1 MCPTLRDRLEIK
13 SMLNLAYRYGVR
25 PLLFSLDPEAAHH
38 LAIASCRQISESQ
51 ILQKIAKS
59 TLYYSD
65 SRLTQTL
72 WNLKFV
78 NPVGLAAGFD
88 KNAEAIGAWE
98 NLGFGFAEVGTIT
111 AKGQSGNPQPRLFR
125 LPSDRAVLNRMGF
138 NNRGAAATAADLQ
151 NYLHTHKLN
160 IPLGINLGKSKVTE
174 IADAKFDYAESLR
187 SLYDFGD
194 YFVVNVSS
202 PNTPNLRDLQA
213 TEQLSGILAELKPI
227 NTANKPLLVKIA
239 PDLND
244 VDIIEVV
251 KASQVYGVAGIIA
264 TNTTISRQNLTTT
277 HLSITGKPVTEEAG
291 GISGQPVRDRS
302 LAVIN
307 LIWQTTN
314 GTLPIV
320 GVGGIFTADDAWQKI
335 TAGAAI
341 VQVYTGLIYEGPL
354 IVKQILQGLSAK
366 LEAHGLDNIQQAIGM
381 AHTM

>member
-1 MCPTLRDRLEIK
+1 
-13 SMLNLAYRYGVR
+13 MLNLAYQYGVR

-38 LAIASCRQISESQ
+38 LAIATCRQISESS
-51 ILQKIAKS
+51 ILQSIAKS
-59 TLYYSD
+59 IFYYSD
-65 SRLTQTL
+65 SRLEQTL
-72 WNLKFV
+72 WNLKFD

-138 NNRGAAATAADLQ
+138 NNRGAATTAIDLQ
-151 NYLHTHKLN
+151 NYLANHRLN

-174 IADAKFDYAESLR
+174 LADAKFDYAESLR
-187 SLYDFGD
+187 SLYEFGD

-213 TEQLSGILAELKPI
+213 TEQLCGILAELKPI
-227 NTANKPLLVKIA
+227 NTANKPILVKIA

-244 VDIIEVV
+244 ADIIEVV
-251 KASQVYGVAGIIA
+251 KASQSYGVAGIIA

-277 HLSITGKPVTEEAG
+277 HLSMTGKPVTEEAG

-302 LAVIN
+302 LAAIN
-307 LIWQTTN
+307 LIWQATN
-314 GTLPIV
+314 GSLPII
-320 GVGGIFTADDAWQKI
+320 GVGGIFTAEDAWQKI

-354 IVKQILQGLSAK
+354 VIKQILQGLVAK
-366 LEAHGLDNIQQAIGM
+366 LEAHGLENIQQAIGL
-381 AHTM
+381 AHR

>member
-1 MCPTLRDRLEIK
+1 
-13 SMLNLAYRYGVR
+13 MLNLAYQYGMR
-25 PLLFSLDPEAAHH
+25 PLLFSLDPEVAHH
-38 LAIASCRQISESQ
+38 LAIASCRQISNSSV
-51 ILQKIAKS
+51 LQAIAKA
-59 TLYYSD
+59 TCYYSD
-65 SRLTQTL
+65 TRLSQTL
-72 WNLKFV
+72 WNLKFD

-98 NLGFGFAEVGTIT
+98 NFGFGFAEVGTIT
-111 AKGQSGNPQPRLFR
+111 AKGQSGNPKPRAFR

-138 NNRGAAATAADLQ
+138 NNRGAAATAIDLQ
-151 NYLHTHKLN
+151 NYLASHKLR
-160 IPLGINLGKSKVTE
+160 IPLGINLGKSKITE
-174 IADAKFDYAESLR
+174 LADAKFDYAESLR

-213 TEQLSGILAELKPI
+213 TEQLCGILAELQPI
-227 NTANKPLLVKIA
+227 NSANKPILVKIA

-244 VDIIEVV
+244 TDIIEVI
-251 KASQVYGVAGIIA
+251 KASQAYGVAGIIA

-291 GISGQPVRDRS
+291 GISGQPLRDRS

-307 LIWQTTN
+307 LIWKTTN
-314 GTLPIV
+314 GSLPII
-320 GVGGIFTADDAWQKI
+320 GVGGIFNAEDAWQKI

-354 IVKQILQGLSAK
+354 VVKQILQGLVAK
-366 LEAHGLDNIQQAIGM
+366 LEANGLDNIQQAIGL
-381 AHTM
+381 AHQQKL

>member
-1 MCPTLRDRLEIK
+1 
-13 SMLNLAYRYGVR
+13 MLSVAYQYGVR

-38 LAIASCRQISESQ
+38 FAIATCRRISESP
-51 ILQKIAKS
+51 ILQAIAKS
-59 TLYYSD
+59 TFYYSD
-65 SRLTQTL
+65 SRLSQTL
-72 WNLKFV
+72 WNLKFE

-98 NLGFGFAEVGTIT
+98 HLGFGFAEMGTIT
-111 AKGQSGNPQPRLFR
+111 AHAQSGNPQPRLFR

-138 NNRGAAATAADLQ
+138 NNRGAAATATDLQ
-151 NYLHTHKLN
+151 NYLQTHNLS
-160 IPLGINLGKSKVTE
+160 IPLGLNLGKSKITE

-213 TEQLSGILAELKPI
+213 TDQLCAILAELNPI
-227 NTANKPLLVKIA
+227 NTANKPILVKIA

-244 VDIIEVV
+244 ADIVEVV
-251 KASQVYGVAGIIA
+251 KASQAYGAAGIIA

-291 GISGQPVRDRS
+291 GISGQPVCDRS
-302 LAVIN
+302 LQVIN
-307 LIWQTTN
+307 LIWQTTQ
-314 GTLPIV
+314 GSLPII
-320 GVGGIFTADDAWQKI
+320 GVGGIFTAEDAWQKI

-341 VQVYTGLIYEGPL
+341 VQVYTGLIYEGPM
-354 IVKQILQGLSAK
+354 IVKNILKGLVAK
-366 LEAHGLDNIQQAIGM
+366 LEAHGLDNIQQAIGLS
-381 AHTM
+381 HK

>member
-1 MCPTLRDRLEIK
+1 
-13 SMLNLAYRYGVR
+13 MLSAAYQYGVR

-38 LAIASCRQISESQ
+38 LAIATCRRISESS
-51 ILQKIAKS
+51 ILQAIAKS

-65 SRLTQTL
+65 SRLSQTL
-72 WNLKFV
+72 WNLKFE

-98 NLGFGFAEVGTIT
+98 HLGFGFAEVGTIT
-111 AKGQSGNPQPRLFR
+111 AHAQSGNPQPRLFR

-138 NNRGAAATAADLQ
+138 NNRGAAATAVDLQ
-151 NYLHTHKLN
+151 NYLQTHKLN
-160 IPLGINLGKSKVTE
+160 IPLGINLGKSKITE
-174 IADAKFDYAESLR
+174 ITDAKLDYAESLR

-213 TEQLSGILAELKPI
+213 TDQLCAILAELNPI
-227 NTANKPLLVKIA
+227 NTQNKPILVKIA

-244 VDIIEVV
+244 ADIIEVV
-251 KASQVYGVAGIIA
+251 KASQAYGVAGIIA

-277 HLSITGKPVTEEAG
+277 HLAITGKPVTEEAG

-302 LAVIN
+302 LEVIN
-307 LIWQTTN
+307 LIWQTTQGN
-314 GTLPIV
+314 LPII

-341 VQVYTGLIYEGPL
+341 VQVYTGLIYEGPM
-354 IVKQILQGLSAK
+354 IVKQILQGLVAK
-366 LEAHGLDNIQQAIGM
+366 LEANGLENIQQAIGL
-381 AHTM
+381 AHK